1 MKKIISL
8 LKENTYLF
16 FRIILF
22 LAFIGHAFV
31 NLGLSSGID
40 LHIKIIKAIHFF
52 DAFDPYSITKILS
65 VLDIFFAFSVL
76 IKPAKIILII
86 SMIYLL
92 LVGCAVWVL
101 FFNKTNSPFGI
112 AENMRR
118 FPWIFFLLYLYYYLR
133 ENTHKYYLLRVG
145 ISFAFLA
152 HGTASLGLLGLN
164 GGHVEL
170 AVQIIPPENVDD
182 FIFYSGIFDTILGLL
197 LITGIGSRLAS
208 FIGIPWL
215 VLVVILSFMIGFPE
229 GIFRSGFLFSLIYV
243 AIDERCHEKNILQFF
258 KKPIA

>member
-1 MKKIISL
+1 MRKTVSL

-31 NLGLSSGID
+31 NLGLSSGIE
-40 LHIKIIKAIHFF
+40 LHIKIIKAIHFL
-52 DAFDPYSITKILS
+52 DNFDPYSITKILAA
-65 VLDIFFAFSVL
+65 LDILFAFSVL
-76 IKPAKIILII
+76 IKPNKVMLII
-86 SMIYLL
+86 SMIYLFL
-92 LVGCAVWVL
+92 IGCAVWVL

-118 FPWIFFLLYLYYYLR
+118 FPWIFFSLYLYYYLH
-133 ENTHKYYLLRVG
+133 EKMHKYYLLRIG

-170 AVQIIPPENVDD
+170 AVQIIPLENVAD
-182 FIFYSGIFDTILGLL
+182 FVFYSGIFDSICGLL
-197 LITGIGSRLAS
+197 LITGIGSRFAS
-208 FIGIPWL
+208 LIAIPWL
-215 VLVVILSFMIGFPE
+215 ILVVTLSFMIGIPE
-229 GIFRSGFLFSLIYV
+229 GVFRSGFLFSLIYV
-243 AIDERCHEKNILQFF
+243 AIDERCHKKNILQFF
-258 KKPIA
+258 KKSIA